1 MQNNSHI
8 ATIPDLRRR
17 DRSTSQRRRP
27 QEPVQAEEAAEVDA
41 AVKPSWQPSSSGRN
55 NYQLQITLYEHTSGR
70 FYKHGYDPS

>member
-1 MQNNSHI
+1 MMQNNSHI

-41 AVKPSWQPSSSGRN
+41 TV
-55 NYQLQITLYEHTSGR
+55 
-70 FYKHGYDPS
+70 